1 MMATPLLADDP
12 VPVEVP
18 VDTWEPGFSLTEF
31 LFYGWT
37 PWPLLNFAALAFVI
51 WMGIYCYRNDP
62 ERYIWLWLIIIFR
75 PLGAIVYFFVRWL
88 PGAKVK
94 APGFMHKVT
103 RKRSINRLQIAA
115 QQIGNP
121 HQFIEL
127 GDALRETGQWD
138 RSLDA
143 YLKALNKDPKNP
155 QALWGA
161 ACGQYHKE
169 QFEAAHENLT
179 QLLEIDPAYKFGDV
193 SLLQGKTLHALGRL
207 DEARDHLEGH
217 IKRWRHPEAIYL
229 LANLYADNG
238 QSAAAHEQLQSLIMD
253 IEASP
258 SAIARK
264 QSAWK
269 RKAKSMLRKLPNA
282 S

>member
-1 MMATPLLADDP
+1 MMAPFLLADDS
-12 VPVEVP
+12 VPIEAP
-18 VDTWEPGFSLTEF
+18 YDAWEPGFSLWDF

-37 PWPLLNFAALAFVI
+37 PWPLLNYAALAFVI

-62 ERYIWLWLIIIFR
+62 ERYLWMWLIIFFR
-75 PLGAIVYFFVRWL
+75 PLGAVIYFFARWL
-88 PGAKVK
+88 PGANVK
-94 APGFMHKVT
+94 APGFMHRLT
-103 RKRSINRLQIAA
+103 RKRDINRLQIAA

-121 HQFIEL
+121 HQYIEL

-138 RSLDA
+138 QALNA
-143 YLKALNKDPKNP
+143 YLKALQKDAENP

-161 ACGQYHKE
+161 GCGQFRAK
-169 QFEAAHENLT
+169 QFEAALDSFAK
-179 QLLEIDPAYKFGDV
+179 LLKIDPSYKFGDV
-193 SLLQGKTLHALGRL
+193 SLMYGKTLHSLGRS
-207 DEARDHLEGH
+207 DEARTHLEGH
-217 IKRWRHPEAIYL
+217 IKRWRHPEALYL
-229 LANLYADNG
+229 LACLYTDEG
-238 QSAAAHEQLQSLIMD
+238 QNSTAREQLQSLIMD

-269 RKAKSMLRKLPNA
+269 RKAKSMLRKLPSA

>member
-1 MMATPLLADDP
+1 MMAALLLADDP
-12 VPVEVP
+12 VPVDISHEV
-18 VDTWEPGFSLTEF
+18 WQPGFSLWDF
-31 LFYGWT
+31 LIYGSS
-37 PWPLLNFAALAFVI
+37 PWPFLSLLMWAFII

-62 ERYIWLWLIIIFR
+62 DRFIWLWLIIIFK
-75 PLGAIVYFFVRWL
+75 PIGAILYFFVRWL
-88 PGAKVK
+88 PGANVK

-103 RKRSINRLQIAA
+103 RKREINRLQIAA

-161 ACGQYHKE
+161 ACCQYHKG
-169 QFEAAHENLT
+169 QFEAAHENLI

-193 SLLQGKTLHALGRL
+193 SLLRCKTLHALGRA
-207 DEARDHLEGH
+207 DDACTHLEGH
-217 IKRWRHPEAIYL
+217 IKRWRHPEALYL
-229 LANLYADNG
+229 LANLYADSG
-238 QSAAAHEQLQSLIMD
+238 QSAAAREQLQSLIMD

-264 QSAWK
+264 QSTWK
-269 RKAKSMLRKLPNA
+269 RKAKSMLRRLPDA

>member
-1 MMATPLLADDP
+1 MMAALLLADDS
-12 VPVEVP
+12 VP
-18 VDTWEPGFSLTEF
+18 VDFPYDAWEPEFSLWDF
-31 LFYGWT
+31 IIYGWT

-51 WMGIYCYRNDP
+51 WMGIFCYRNDP
-62 ERYIWLWLIIIFR
+62 ERYLWLWLIVFFR
-75 PLGAIVYFFVRWL
+75 PLGAIIYFFVRWL
-88 PGAKVK
+88 PGTNVQ
-94 APGFMHKVT
+94 APSFMQKVT
-103 RKRSINRLQIAA
+103 RKREINRLQIAA

-127 GDALRETGQWD
+127 GDALRETGRWD
-138 RSLDA
+138 KSLDA

-161 ACGQYHKE
+161 ACGQYHKSQYE
-169 QFEAAHENLT
+169 GANENLT
-179 QLLEIDPAYKFGDV
+179 KLLEIDPAYKFGDV
-193 SLLQGKTLHALGRL
+193 SLLQGKTLHALGRA
-207 DEARDHLEGH
+207 DEACTHLEGH

-229 LANLYADNG
+229 LANLYADSG
-238 QSAAAHEQLQSLIMD
+238 QSATAREQLQSLIMD
-253 IEASP
+253 IDASP

-264 QSAWK
+264 QGTWK